1 MKILKRYWRIAL
13 LVLTAG
19 MAGSCG
25 KDGLPETDGSAGTG
39 GTATVTLHVNDSRSG
54 ETSLVEAGEG
64 IKTLRVI
71 VLDAENEVEFNYKQN
86 FGNEADP
93 QTEKTITF
101 LGMTTGVKKF
111 YVVANEESLGL
122 NDADY
127 PTRGTT
133 ADPANLLDNKVITD
147 TGRSHFPKLK
157 EEAAS
162 LPITLPITGY
172 QEVVIDANTQ
182 NITIDTYHAVAKI
195 VFRVKNTS
203 SASITLT
210 GFKLGTFFADQTYL
224 FPSAEERALTGVAY
238 AALSRNVSK
247 TFAARA
253 TSATE
258 YFTCYLYE
266 TSADKRE
273 AFTVTLVP
281 ADVKLDLPEATIQL
295 TETMDYVVKRNT
307 VIDVVATISKES
319 AKPVGVSLTW
329 QVKKWTSVTNDVP
342 SFD

>member
-54 ETSLVEAGEG
+54 GTSPVEVGEG

-71 VLDAENEVEFNYKQN
+71 VLDAENKVEFNYKQN

-101 LGMTTGVKKF
+101 LGMTTGAKKF

-133 ADPANLLDNKVITD
+133 ADPANLLDKVITD

-157 EEAAS
+157 GEAAS
-162 LPITLPITGY
+162 LPITGY
-172 QEVVIDANTQ
+172 KEVEINADTQ

-224 FPSAEERALTGVAY
+224 FPSAKERALTGVAY

-295 TETMDYVVKRNT
+295 TETTDYVVKRNT

-329 QVKKWTSVTNDVP
+329 QVKKWTSKTNDVP